1 MKLFVILSL
10 LIDLGVALG
19 YMIKTER
26 RNKMNKI
33 IFMNFSPNK
42 NGHTNQIG
50 KELLK
55 NTNHDTI
62 QMSDYKISQ
71 YDMVSEDDQI
81 KDVFKK
87 LEDKDTIVIGTPVY
101 RYTVSGM
108 LKTFIDRLYLSH
120 ILVMK
125 YT

>member
-1 MKLFVILSL
+1 
-10 LIDLGVALG
+10 
-19 YMIKTER
+19 
-26 RNKMNKI
+26 MNKI